1 MFLKKLEVFINIIE
15 LRQKQYSLASE
26 YLALA
31 NESKDKDEREIMNR
45 ISLLTHEAAD
55 IMSDVVKKEK
65 LVLTPMKSDAMQII
79 NADMLARGKG
89 RWYKANAFAAELYSG
104 YRSRTYAKYY
114 KDMNMAADKFD
125 EVTHLFEV
133 LTEKYDKYEELKLD
147 IR

>member
-1 MFLKKLEVFINIIE
+1 MFLKNLEVFINIIE

-31 NESKDKDEREIMNR
+31 NKSEDKDEREIMNR

-89 RWYKANAFAAELYSG
+89 RWYKANAFAAEIYSG

>member
-1 MFLKKLEVFINIIE
+1 MLLKKLEVYINIIE

-31 NESKDKDEREIMNR
+31 NKSEDKDEREIMNR

-89 RWYKANAFAAELYSG
+89 RWYKANAFAAEIYSG

>member
-1 MFLKKLEVFINIIE
+1 
-15 LRQKQYSLASE
+15 
-26 YLALA
+26 
-31 NESKDKDEREIMNR
+31 MNR

-65 LVLTPMKSDAMQII
+65 IVLTPMKSDAMQII
-79 NADMLARGKG
+79 IADMLARGKG
-89 RWYKANAFAAELYSG
+89 RWYKANAFAAEIYSG

>member
-31 NESKDKDEREIMNR
+31 NKSEDKDEREIMNR

>member
-1 MFLKKLEVFINIIE
+1 MILKKLETFLNIKE
-15 LRQKQYSLASE
+15 KRRKQYSLASE

-31 NESKDKDEREIMNR
+31 NESEDKDEREIMNR

-89 RWYKANAFAAELYSG
+89 RWYKANAFAAEIYSG

>member
-1 MFLKKLEVFINIIE
+1 MLLKKLEAFINIIE

-31 NESKDKDEREIMNR
+31 NESEDKDEREIMNR

-89 RWYKANAFAAELYSG
+89 RWYKANAFAAEIYSG
-104 YRSRTYAKYY
+104 YRSRIYAKYY

-133 LTEKYDKYEELKLD
+133 LAEKYDKYEELK
-147 IR
+147 

>member
-1 MFLKKLEVFINIIE
+1 MLLKKLEVYINIIE

-31 NESKDKDEREIMNR
+31 NKSEDKDEREIMNR

-133 LTEKYDKYEELKLD
+133 LAEKYDKYEELKLD

>member
-1 MFLKKLEVFINIIE
+1 MILKKLETFLNIKE
-15 LRQKQYSLASE
+15 MRRKQYSLASE

-31 NESKDKDEREIMNR
+31 NESEDKDEREIMNR

-89 RWYKANAFAAELYSG
+89 RWYKANAFAAEIYSG

>member
-1 MFLKKLEVFINIIE
+1 MILKKLETFLNIKE
-15 LRQKQYSLASE
+15 MRRKQYSLASE

-31 NESKDKDEREIMNR
+31 NESEDKDEREIMNR

-65 LVLTPMKSDAMQII
+65 IVLTPMKSDAMQII
-79 NADMLARGKG
+79 IADMLARGKG
-89 RWYKANAFAAELYSG
+89 RWYKANAFAAEIYSG